1 MDLHHLRTLRVV
13 ADHGSLSAAARALG
27 VAQPRLSELLR
38 ALEEEVGTPL
48 FLRTRDGV
56 LPTEAGLLLLDRA
69 EAVLAMVDTTLEEIR
84 QLGEGERGHFVIGCH
99 DSLGSYFLPEFLGP
113 FLATYPAIQ
122 LTLYNASSALVR
134 DAVLARKVHY
144 GLVVNTEPHPDLV
157 IMPCFHD
164 AIRVLSAYPCAD
176 AEEARTRLR
185 AGPLIYPQRPP
196 FEDYTRRLAALG
208 LLPDRLLPC
217 GDLALVRSLGRA
229 GLGPVVL
236 PTRVAQDSSVA
247 LFPMHPSF
255 PVLEDVIHLVWRADL
270 PRTRSAARVRQSL
283 LAHGHKLD
291 ERWTE
296 VA

>member
-1 MDLHHLRTLRVV
+1 MDLHHLRTLRKV
-13 ADHGSLSAAARALG
+13 AEQGSLSAAARSLG

-56 LPTEAGLLLLDRA
+56 VPTEAGLLLLDRA
-69 EAVLAMVDTTLEEIR
+69 EAVLAMVDTTLEELR

-99 DSLGSYFLPEFLGP
+99 DSLGSYFLPDFLGP
-113 FLATYPAIQ
+113 FLATYRAIQ
-122 LTLYNASSALVR
+122 LTLFNGASAAVR

-157 IMPCFHD
+157 ILPCFHD
-164 AIRVLSAYPCAD
+164 AIRVLHASPCED
-176 AEEARTRLR
+176 VEEARARLR

-208 LLPDRLLPC
+208 LLSDRLIPC
-217 GDLALVRSLGRA
+217 GDLGLVRSLGRS

-236 PTRVAQDSSVA
+236 PTRVAQDTGAA
-247 LFPMHPSF
+247 LHPLHPTL

-270 PRTRSAARVRQSL
+270 PRTRSAARVRQAL
-283 LAHGHKLD
+283 LAHGHVLD
-291 ERWTE
+291 ERGTNRS
-296 VA
+296 